1 MLALLTSCNRHD
13 LLKKTVDSLFLN
25 QKSKIDLIIN
35 EDSEH
40 PVVGYKIIH
49 TPSIGQDRVIES
61 FINSSKNKYYL
72 HLEDDWLFENS
83 YDWIKKSMEILKN
96 NPDVI
101 KVICRDDA
109 EHPCEFNSDGWGY
122 LEPWND
128 PWKNNLWHGF
138 GWNPGVTRMDLLREI
153 APFLKTEQQISKSVY
168 DAGFKTVLLEKGVCT
183 HIGFERSTHL
193 P

>member
-13 LLKKTVDSLFLN
+13 LLKQTVDSLFLN
-25 QKSKIDLIIN
+25 QKSKIDLIVN
-35 EDSEH
+35 EDSAQV
-40 PVVGYKIIH
+40 VVGHKTIY
-49 TPSIGQDRVIES
+49 TPSIGQYRVIET
-61 FINSSKNKYYL
+61 FINSSKDKYYL
-72 HLEDDWLFENS
+72 HLEDDWLFDNS
-83 YDWIKKSMEILKN
+83 YDWIKKSIEILKN

-101 KVICRDDA
+101 KVICRADA
-109 EHPCEFNSDGWGY
+109 EHPCDFNADGWGY

-153 APFLKTEQQISKSVY
+153 APFSKTEQQTSKRVY
-168 DAGFKTVLLEKGVCT
+168 DAGYKTVLLEKGVCT